1 MSVGNSKAPACSK
14 GPADAVASDSSDS
27 EGDDNGPIK
36 NSSFDAAVLD
46 TSVESMTVLREWNQV
61 VRNSNVLA
69 SLSQQVEPSASS
81 AISPEMQA
89 TTRQQ
94 QEALGEAA
102 ISLGRLA
109 QKDVR
114 AALKAWESAEETTTE
129 SCRTIVLYT
138 PNTNCNKQTQTLL
151 AFPTVCCTVAYNVFN
166 YNCAHEDIQNISHA
180 SLLHHHS
187 VHALLFAVSPVF

>member
-1 MSVGNSKAPACSK
+1 MQLFFLCCNGTQSPDQREVPESLVASAMSVGSSKAPACSK

-27 EGDDNGPIK
+27 EDDANGQSK

-46 TSVESMTVLREWNQV
+46 TSMESMTVLHEWSQV

-81 AISPEMQA
+81 ATSPEMQA
-89 TTRQQ
+89 ATRQQ

-109 QKDVR
+109 QQDVR
-114 AALKAWESAEETTTE
+114 AALKAWESAAETTAE
-129 SCRTIVLYT
+129 SCRTILLHT
-138 PNTNCNKQTQTLL
+138 SSTNCNSQTQTLL
-151 AFPTVCCTVAYNVFN
+151 AFPFWAR
-166 YNCAHEDIQNISHA
+166 E
-180 SLLHHHS
+180 
-187 VHALLFAVSPVF
+187 